1 MNELIEGIRA
11 LSVRTKSGRLR
22 ALMPLIE
29 DRLADGVRQQDIITA
44 LREGGIDLTPG
55 TFKSYLHRHRVKQ
68 RNHPTSPP
76 QLKSE
81 PPRSQQDRPH
91 TDLSVNADRTPSVAV
106 GLDAES
112 TYLIPNQLTLADI
125 LDKKSSDAL
134 TDQYMNRRRPLIGRN
149 REKP

>member
-22 ALMPLIE
+22 ALMPVIE

-55 TFKSYLHRHRVKQ
+55 TFKSYLHRYRAKQ
-68 RNHPTSPP
+68 RSHLTSVPK
-76 QLKSE
+76 LKSE
-81 PPRSQQDRPH
+81 PSRSEQDRPH
-91 TDLSVNADRTPSVAV
+91 TDLSVNTNRTPSVN
-106 GLDAES
+106 GGMEAES
-112 TYLIPNQLTLADI
+112 TDLIPNQLTLADI
-125 LDKKSSDAL
+125 LDRKNSDAL

-149 REKP
+149 RGKP